1 MRLSL
6 RWFVLML
13 CACIVIGCEQKGKW
27 FKNNQASAVIQL
39 YGDYRLDL
47 LFQDIKVAT
56 TLPPNNSAINLVY
69 FDTTNKNASA
79 TKINVSLVGQFDIP
93 TRTSTRQLVG
103 IEGDI
108 SLITQSIND
117 SAVLT
122 ISNISISA
130 NALFG
135 PLDQNDW
142 RAGWGV
148 IKDATQSLRVNNATS
163 RVLKLSCDNTLK
175 SSLEISRNAV
185 TDIKQFVES
194 CLKI

>member
-1 MRLSL
+1 
-6 RWFVLML
+6 
-13 CACIVIGCEQKGKW
+13 
-27 FKNNQASAVIQL
+27 VIQL

-79 TKINVSLVGQFDIP
+79 TKINVTLVGQFDIP

-185 TDIKQFVES
+185 TDIKQFV
-194 CLKI
+194 